1 MIQAADAATFD
12 TQLFGETLSC
22 DLVLPAAFE
31 PGAHPAPAAQ
41 AESLLLSLAQVEDL
55 RGEESP
61 EDKKDTSLAVQR
73 VNAKLDL
80 MLALLGRLVR
90 QSMQMPPPR
99 ALRWSARGIR
109 LELPSAPSLTPG
121 AAGMVA
127 LQASEWL
134 PDRLELPAT
143 VLAEVELAP
152 GHHALWLTFPAL
164 SAGLAEALERH
175 LFRLHRRQI
184 AETRRR

>member
-1 MIQAADAATFD
+1 MSQAADAATFD

-55 RGEESP
+55 RGEDTT
-61 EDKKDTSLAVQR
+61 EDKKEASAAVQR

-99 ALRWSARGIR
+99 AVRWSARGLR
-109 LELPSAPSLTPG
+109 LELPTASGYPAG
-121 AAGMVA
+121 ATGMVA
-127 LQASEWL
+127 LQASDWL

-143 VLAEVELAP
+143 VLGEAELEP
-152 GHHALWLTFPAL
+152 GRHALWLAFPTL
-164 SAGLAEALERH
+164 TAGLAEALERH

-184 AETRRR
+184 AESRRR